1 MDDFAKEYFPDAV
14 LINVNLTR
22 ATLKEAIELKKVFD
36 EELLYGNKN
45 FVLDIS
51 ECEFIDSTFL
61 GAILV
66 AHKNVIEKDG
76 QLNIVEPENLWV
88 SLLAISRTLEKLNL
102 YSTREDAV
110 EYLERSSLP
119 PMRDAFKPTL

>member
-1 MDDFAKEYFPDAV
+1 MEDFTKEYFPDAV
-14 LINVNLTR
+14 VININLTR

-66 AHKNVIEKDG
+66 AHKNVVEKDG

-119 PMRDAFKPTL
+119 RMREAFRPTL

>member
-1 MDDFAKEYFPDAV
+1 MEDFAKEYFSDAV
-14 LINVNLTR
+14 IINVNLTR
-22 ATLKEAIELKKVFD
+22 ATLKEAIELKEIID

-45 FVLDIS
+45 LVLDIS

-88 SLLAISRTLEKLNL
+88 SLLAISRTLEK
-102 YSTREDAV
+102 
-110 EYLERSSLP
+110 RSNLP